1 MDNAAQRSDYP
12 NIVAQVPP
20 SQAVDVLNDR
30 VRQINK
36 LNTSVADWLRERRQ
50 LEEQYASGLKRLARK
65 QLEECGDIGIFSVP
79 WDALKDAAGTM
90 ADSHST
96 LASKIG
102 ADAETPLR
110 DFGTNNREMQA
121 MTTIQGNLAS
131 MARDVD
137 RAQQKI
143 DRLVGKGDKAETNK
157 VASATSE
164 LDNANGQ
171 WESQAPF
178 VFENL
183 QAVDES
189 RLNLLRDALTQIQ
202 THEVDLVTRTQSGAE
217 HCLNVLLSMQTEDE
231 IKTFTLKA
239 AQGRLRAERPH
250 RPSVPTPSRAAP
262 PSGLQTPT
270 AAPAE
275 DESQRSESIPDD
287 KRRSKFLNRM
297 GTVLKGKRG
306 KDKAPAQLE
315 PMSESPERKPK
326 ASPFGGSFG
335 NRLGKSKNST
345 LDAPDDS
352 STRDRPRSPLRRG
365 SEVMETPAGDRDV
378 PKSPGPAE
386 PAPQTNGVDDITP
399 IPGPV
404 QTGGHQGDLAGLEPP
419 KAAVNEPEPAP
430 EPQQD
435 SEGFTVRPEHND
447 PIMQAQMD
455 AAATGETTAPA
466 YNVNIRDAPIQE
478 EGGDSDAALASMAN
492 KLQAPPSTVG
502 RSNTVRGRRGRPVSS
517 VPSTF
522 IPPAEETVPE
532 PTKSPT
538 SPSLQTPTEATT
550 ESARE
555 MPTSPQLPTQPT
567 SQPTSPGTAP
577 ALSPSPSGA
586 FAPAAAG
593 AGLGAVGGGAAGA
606 AFSPFSSSTSP
617 FRPESR
623 ATGDHTTDAGSIRSG
638 RSLTS
643 SGSQGLGKH
652 TELHEPGLNSSIV
665 ETVSA
670 RFEDGNAVHSS
681 LTGEIA
687 LAYHPADFSSPF
699 GTENIKLE
707 NFSSLEKVAP
717 NPAFIT
723 QVPEK
728 EGEYSINLGQIT
740 KTQIAFKYQVRG
752 DDNGSQAPLL
762 IKPAFRIEATQASV
776 IVNYSLNPAFDLH
789 GRESITLSGVMLAL
803 TLEGAKATS
812 CQSKPQGSFSRE
824 RNLIYWQLGE
834 ITLKAGAAPEK
845 LLARFATES
854 EATGGHV
861 ETRWE
866 VTGEHAANLG
876 SGLAVSMQGQGA
888 GGEGA
893 DPFAD
898 EDASAGAWKN
908 VQGARKLVS
917 GTYSAK

>member
-1 MDNAAQRSDYP
+1 M
-12 NIVAQVPP
+12 
-20 SQAVDVLNDR
+20 
-30 VRQINK
+30 
-36 LNTSVADWLRERRQ
+36 
-50 LEEQYASGLKRLARK
+50 
-65 QLEECGDIGIFSVP
+65 P

-239 AQGRLRAERPH
+239 AQGRPRAERPH

-262 PSGLQTPT
+262 SSGLQTPA

-386 PAPQTNGVDDITP
+386 PAPHVNGVDDITP

-404 QTGGHQGDLAGLEPP
+404 QTGGHQDDLAGLEPP
-419 KAAVNEPEPAP
+419 KAVVNEPEAAP

-455 AAATGETTAPA
+455 AAATGEATAPA

-492 KLQAPPSTVG
+492 KL
-502 RSNTVRGRRGRPVSS
+502 VSVMEKWS
-517 VPSTF
+517 QIYELTILTAS
-522 IPPAEETVPE
+522 
-532 PTKSPT
+532 
-538 SPSLQTPTEATT
+538 
-550 ESARE
+550 SA
-555 MPTSPQLPTQPT
+555 
-567 SQPTSPGTAP
+567 
-577 ALSPSPSGA
+577 
-586 FAPAAAG
+586 
-593 AGLGAVGGGAAGA
+593 V
-606 AFSPFSSSTSP
+606 
-617 FRPESR
+617 
-623 ATGDHTTDAGSIRSG
+623 
-638 RSLTS
+638 
-643 SGSQGLGKH
+643 
-652 TELHEPGLNSSIV
+652 
-665 ETVSA
+665 
-670 RFEDGNAVHSS
+670 
-681 LTGEIA
+681 
-687 LAYHPADFSSPF
+687 Y
-699 GTENIKLE
+699 
-707 NFSSLEKVAP
+707 
-717 NPAFIT
+717 
-723 QVPEK
+723 
-728 EGEYSINLGQIT
+728 
-740 KTQIAFKYQVRG
+740 
-752 DDNGSQAPLL
+752 
-762 IKPAFRIEATQASV
+762 
-776 IVNYSLNPAFDLH
+776 
-789 GRESITLSGVMLAL
+789 
-803 TLEGAKATS
+803 
-812 CQSKPQGSFSRE
+812 C
-824 RNLIYWQLGE
+824 W
-834 ITLKAGAAPEK
+834 
-845 LLARFATES
+845 
-854 EATGGHV
+854 
-861 ETRWE
+861 
-866 VTGEHAANLG
+866 
-876 SGLAVSMQGQGA
+876 
-888 GGEGA
+888 
-893 DPFAD
+893 
-898 EDASAGAWKN
+898 
-908 VQGARKLVS
+908 
-917 GTYSAK
+917 